1 MTVRILLFAGLRQ
14 LAGKSVIELELPGAV
29 TVETVR
35 DALFHSYPE
44 LRTLV
49 MSSRWAIHDEFI
61 SLQTAVTDGDELT
74 IIPPVS
80 GG

>member
-14 LAGKSVIELELPGAV
+14 LAGKSVIELELPGAL

-35 DALFHSYPE
+35 EALFNSHPE

-49 MSSRWAIHDEFI
+49 LSSRWAIRDEFI
-61 SLQTAVTDGDELT
+61 SLQTGVTDGDELT